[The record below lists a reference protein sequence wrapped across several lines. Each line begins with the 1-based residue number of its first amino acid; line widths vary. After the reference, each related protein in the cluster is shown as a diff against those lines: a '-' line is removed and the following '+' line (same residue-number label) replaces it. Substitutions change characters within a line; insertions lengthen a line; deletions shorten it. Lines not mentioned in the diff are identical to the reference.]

1 MISVPPCRFPGFAGL
16 PLALCLA
23 LCVLPTAA
31 RAQETVNFAS
41 VSGRVVD
48 QQGAVIAGAM
58 VTATD
63 SQTGVSVSTT
73 ADDNG
78 RFRFPYLKVG
88 QHRLEAT
95 FPGFTPT
102 VRLLPLTVGS
112 AFELPIVLAVE
123 GLTTGVTV
131 TADTPVLESARSQ
144 IASTVS
150 REEVSNLPLN
160 GRNFL
165 DIALL
170 APAVAPPNINST
182 QLFAETSAV
191 PGVGLSVGSQ
201 RNFSNNFIV
210 DGLSANDD
218 AAGLGGMPFGVDAIE
233 QFQVVTSGGQ
243 AELGRALGG
252 YVNVVT
258 RSGTN
263 NLRGD
268 VYGYFRDDRFNA
280 PNALSGTTLPMSQK
294 QYGAS
299 VGGPLVSGKTFY
311 FVNAEQRLL
320 DQSGL
325 TTIAPADADAIN
337 TRLQAVGYAG
347 EAVTTGIYE
356 NPVHSVNLMGRVD
369 HAVGGRDQL
378 SVRYSLYDVSSDNSR
393 GAGGLSA
400 PSASAGLDNRD
411 QSIAFGNTLTLG
423 SRTVNETRAQF
434 TDSNLEALPTDPIG
448 PAVSIAGVA
457 SFGTF
462 PSSPQG
468 RRNRMFQIVNN
479 LSQQRGPHALR
490 AGVDFIYNDDLIV
503 FPRAVR
509 GSYSFS
515 SMANFLSGTY
525 NNAGFTQTF
534 GVTDIEQGNANLGAY
549 VQDEWSVHPDV
560 TLNLGLR
567 YDLQFLDSIQTDID
581 NVSPRVGV
589 AWTPFDSRN
598 LVVRGSAGLY
608 YDRVPLRAVA
618 NALMS
623 AGNTTDLPNLRQIG
637 LSLSPGQAGAPVF
650 PNILPAPVP
659 SVTLVNLTTMQ
670 RDLQNAHSRQ
680 ASVEVERQVGR
691 LGTVSAGY
699 SYLRGRDLIM
709 SINQN
714 VPSCVPSGGNNG
726 CRPIG
731 EYANNSQ
738 YTAAGAST
746 YHGLLVSFAQR
757 PSSFG
762 YYRVSYTLAESMNNV
777 GEFFF
782 SGPIDPFDLSKDWG
796 RSDDDRRHVFAFSG
810 GVNSPMTPA
819 STMWQTLS
827 HGWQL
832 STMIQA
838 YSAPPFN
845 ITSGATTIQGT
856 AGRPVVNGEFIPRN
870 SGVGDEFFSASLR
883 LSRHFRLGGTARL
896 EAMAEAFNLTNAVN
910 EIARNTAWG
919 TGAYPSNPSP
929 NFNAVT
935 AVGDPR
941 SWQFALRLRF

>member
-1 MISVPPCRFPGFAGL
+1 MLSARACRRAGFAEL
-16 PLALCLA
+16 PLVVCLTFC
-23 LCVLPTAA
+23 LLPSAVW
-31 RAQETVNFAS
+31 AQETVNNAS

-48 QQGAVIAGAM
+48 QQGAAIRNAV
-58 VTATD
+58 VTATETETD
-63 SQTGVSVSTT
+63 VSVSTT
-73 ADDNG
+73 ADQGG

-88 QHRLEAT
+88 PYRLEAA

-102 VRLLPLTVGS
+102 VRLLTLTIGS
-112 AFELPIVLAVE
+112 AFELPFVLAVE
-123 GLTTGVTV
+123 GLTTAVTV

-144 IASTVS
+144 IAATVS
-150 REEVSNLPLN
+150 RQEVGNLPLN

-170 APAVAPPNINST
+170 VPAVAPPNINST

-218 AAGLGGMPFGVDAIE
+218 AAGLSGIPFGVDAIE

-263 NLRGD
+263 SVRGD

-299 VGGPLVSGKTFY
+299 IGGPIVSGKTFY

-325 TTIAPADADAIN
+325 TTISDATAGLIN
-337 TRLQAVGYAG
+337 ARLGAVGYAG
-347 EAVTTGIYE
+347 TPVATGIYE
-356 NPVHSVNLMGRVD
+356 SPVDSVNLLGRID

-378 SVRYSLYDVSSDNSR
+378 SIRYSLYDVTSENSR

-400 PSASAGLDNRD
+400 PSASAGLDNHD

-423 SRTVNETRAQF
+423 ARTVNETRAQF
-434 TDSNLEALPTDPIG
+434 TNSHLDALPTDPIG

-468 RRNRMFQIVNN
+468 RRNRMFQVVNN

-490 AGVDFIYNDDLIV
+490 AGVDFIYNDDLIT

-515 SMANFLSGTY
+515 SLASFLAGTY

-534 GVTDIEQGNANLGAY
+534 GATEVEQDNANLGAY

-567 YDLQFLDSIQTDID
+567 YDLQFLDSIETDVD

-589 AWTPFDSRN
+589 AWTPLDSRR

-608 YDRVPLRAVA
+608 YDRVPLRALA
-618 NALMS
+618 NALLS
-623 AGNTTDLPNLRQIG
+623 AGNTTDLANLRQIG

-659 SVTLVNLTTMQ
+659 SVTLVNLSTMQ
-670 RDLQNAHSRQ
+670 RNMQNAHSRQ
-680 ASVEVERQVGR
+680 ASVEIEQQVGR
-691 LGTVSAGY
+691 QATVSVGY
-699 SYLRGRDLIM
+699 SYLRGQDLIM
-709 SINQN
+709 AINQN

-726 CRPIG
+726 CRPITD
-731 EYANNSQ
+731 YANNSQ
-738 YTAAGAST
+738 YSAAGESS
-746 YHGLLVSFAQR
+746 YHGLLVSFAQQ
-757 PSSFG
+757 PSRLG
-762 YYRVSYTLAESMNNV
+762 YYRVSYTLAKSMNNV

-782 SGPIDPFDLSKDWG
+782 SGPIDPFDLSKDWS

-810 GVNSPMTPA
+810 GVNTSMEPA
-819 STMWQTLS
+819 STTWQRLA

-838 YSAPPFN
+838 YSAAPFN
-845 ITSGATTIQGT
+845 ITSGVTTIQGT
-856 AGRPVVNGEFIPRN
+856 SGRPVVNGEFIPRN
-870 SGVGDEFFSASLR
+870 AGVGDEFFSASLR
-883 LSRHFRLGGTARL
+883 FSRSFRLGGTTRL
-896 EAMAEAFNLTNAVN
+896 EALAEVFNLTDAVN
-910 EIARNTAWG
+910 EIARNTTWG
-919 TGAYPSNPSP
+919 SGGYPSNPSP
-929 NFNAVT
+929 NFNTVT